1 MESGFLQ
8 HIASTLF
15 LPMYMWIVFGFLCK
29 YAPKIFC
36 RVGLGA
42 LFYFLVGLS
51 LLAVDVIGHVQHQG
65 NDTQCLYKY
74 MPGPNP
80 FQWLLHCFFS

>member
-15 LPMYMWIVFGFLCK
+15 LPMYMWVVFGFLRK

-42 LFYFLVGLS
+42 LF
-51 LLAVDVIGHVQHQG
+51 LLPCRTEPIS
-65 NDTQCLYKY
+65 C
-74 MPGPNP
+74 
-80 FQWLLHCFFS
+80 